1 MLLLFSLTPSALR
14 QDSES
19 LKYIHF
25 QNERKRKETL
35 LKKSVQR
42 FRRFR
47 IPPSQM
53 YSFPREKKKR
63 NFLKDRR
70 LINASFLLFSSLHFI
85 LANIRCT
92 ISLFTPSVTRQRSRE
107 GEEEGSALY
116 SQGNTPILSYGIDR
130 GRRALAFLHRI
141 DTSKHIRTA

>member
-25 QNERKRKETL
+25 QNERKKKEKRL
-35 LKKSVQR
+35 EIQKIQN
-42 FRRFR
+42 
-47 IPPSQM
+47 PPSQM